1 MHSQSRQTSVA
12 LQGPSSCEETA
23 FRDRYEVLRTI
34 GRGGCAEVH
43 VARHL
48 LTGAEVAV
56 KVLPK
61 VKRKLALSEP
71 EVMRSLDHPNVIQ
84 LFQVIETCEH
94 VYLVMEHATGGQALK
109 HIPPRGMR
117 QEEARRVFR
126 QIAGAVGYCHSQGVV
141 HLDLK
146 LPNVVVDAAGTCK
159 LIDFGLSLRVRP
171 GQKLRRFW
179 GTLAYL
185 APEILLR
192 RRYEG
197 PPADVWSL
205 GVILFYLLTGRCPFR
220 ALLRSGMV
228 RRIQE
233 GRYHIP
239 DRVPSQARRL
249 IRSMLSMDPARRPTV
264 EQVLQHPWLR
274 EGEEASPCQDGEPPP
289 KRPDPAIMAAL
300 VDLGHDPYEAW
311 VSLTRGKFDDAAAAY
326 LILRH
331 QLSQGAGC
339 AFKGRPERPAHPSS
353 GSVLP
358 RRSTS
363 ELALRPCP
371 SCRNHRLP
379 EEAQHTGQ
387 KDLRRVSLT
396 GTDLRWLLQRIPAPA
411 PVPQKPSPSRKDT
424 STGQPKAWKRVARR
438 LATCFRQLCC
448 CEPCGSKEEDSPGT
462 REQKRGRGRV
472 RVAPM

>member
-1 MHSQSRQTSVA
+1 MRRQSRETSVA
-12 LQGPSSCEETA
+12 LQGPCSCEETT

-34 GRGGCAEVH
+34 GRGGCAEVQ
-43 VARHL
+43 VAHHL

-61 VKRKLALSEP
+61 VKGKAALSEAS
-71 EVMRSLDHPNVIQ
+71 VMRWLDHPNVIQ
-84 LFQVIETCEH
+84 LFQVIETREH
-94 VYLVMEHATGGQALK
+94 VYLVMELAERGPLK
-109 HIPPRGMR
+109 HIPPGGMR
-117 QEEARRVFR
+117 PEEARRVFR
-126 QIAGAVGYCHSQGVV
+126 QIAGAVGYCHGQGVV

-171 GQKLRRFW
+171 GQKLRWCW

-192 RRYEG
+192 QEYEG

-205 GVILFYLLTGRCPFR
+205 GVILFYLLAGRCPFK

-228 RRIQE
+228 RRIRE

-239 DRVPSQARRL
+239 DRVPPQARSL

-274 EGEEASPCQDGEPPP
+274 EGEEASPRQDGEPPP

-300 VDLGHDPYEAW
+300 LDLGHDPYEAW

-339 AFKGRPERPAHPSS
+339 AFNGKPVRPAHPSD

-363 ELALRPCP
+363 ELALRACP
-371 SCRNHRLP
+371 SACDHRLP
-379 EEAQHTGQ
+379 QEAQPTGH
-387 KDLRRVSLT
+387 KDLRRASLA
-396 GTDLRWLLQRIPAPA
+396 GTDLRWLPQRTPAPA
-411 PVPQKPSPSRKDT
+411 PAPQKPSHSRKDT
-424 STGQPKAWKRVARR
+424 STGQPKAWKRVART

-448 CEPCGSKEEDSPGT
+448 CESQSGSQEGAPGT
-462 REQKRGRGRV
+462 REPKRGRGRA

>member
-1 MHSQSRQTSVA
+1 M
-12 LQGPSSCEETA
+12 A

-34 GRGGCAEVH
+34 GCGGRAEVQ

-61 VKRKLALSEP
+61 VKGKAALSEAS
-71 EVMRSLDHPNVIQ
+71 VMRWLNHPNVIQ
-84 LFQVIETCEH
+84 LFQVIETREH
-94 VYLVMEHATGGQALK
+94 VYLVMEHAVGGPALQ
-109 HIPPRGMR
+109 HIPSRGMR
-117 QEEARRVFR
+117 PEEARRVFQ
-126 QIAGAVGYCHSQGVV
+126 QIAGAVGYCHGQGVV

-146 LPNVVVDAAGTCK
+146 LSNVVVDAAGTCK

-171 GQKLRRFW
+171 GQKLRRCW

-185 APEILLR
+185 APEVLLR
-192 RRYEG
+192 REYEG

-228 RRIQE
+228 RRIRE

-239 DRVPSQARRL
+239 DRVPPQARSL

-274 EGEEASPCQDGEPPP
+274 EGEEALPCQDGEPPP

-300 VDLGHDPYEAW
+300 LDLGHDPYEAW
-311 VSLTRGKFDDAAAAY
+311 VSLTWGKFDDAAAAY

-339 AFKGRPERPAHPSS
+339 AFKGRPERPAHPSN
-353 GSVLP
+353 GFVLP

-363 ELALRPCP
+363 ELALHPCA
-371 SCRNHRLP
+371 SGHDHRLP
-379 EEAQHTGQ
+379 EEAQHTGH
-387 KDLRRVSLT
+387 KDLRRVSLA
-396 GTDLRWLLQRIPAPA
+396 GTDLRWLLQRTPAPA
-411 PVPQKPSPSRKDT
+411 PVPQKPSHSRKDT

-448 CEPCGSKEEDSPGT
+448 CEPCGSQEGAPVTGK
-462 REQKRGRGRV
+462 QKRGRGRA
-472 RVAPM
+472 RVVPI

>member
-1 MHSQSRQTSVA
+1 MRRQSRQTSVE
-12 LQGPSSCEETA
+12 LRGPCSCEETA
-23 FRDRYEVLRTI
+23 FRDRYEVLRPI
-34 GRGGCAEVH
+34 GRGGSAEVQ

-61 VKRKLALSEP
+61 VKGKVALSEAR
-71 EVMRSLDHPNVIQ
+71 VMKSLEHPNVIQ
-84 LFQVIETCEH
+84 LFQVIETRDY
-94 VYLVMEHATGGQALK
+94 VYLVMEHAVGGQALK
-109 HIPPRGMR
+109 HLPPGGMQ

-126 QIAGAVGYCHSQGVV
+126 QIAGAVGYCHGQGVV

-146 LPNVVVDAAGTCK
+146 LPNVVVDAGGNCK

-171 GQKLRRFW
+171 GQKLRRCW

-192 RRYEG
+192 REYEG

-205 GVILFYLLTGRCPFR
+205 GVILFYMLTGRCPFR
-220 ALLRSGMV
+220 ALLCSGMV
-228 RRIQE
+228 RRILE

-239 DRVPSQARRL
+239 DRVPPQARRL
-249 IRSMLSMDPARRPTV
+249 ICSMLSMDPTRRPTV
-264 EQVLQHPWLR
+264 EQVLQHRWLR
-274 EGEEASPCQDGEPPP
+274 E
-289 KRPDPAIMAAL
+289 AL
-300 VDLGHDPYEAW
+300 LDLGHDPYETW

-339 AFKGRPERPAHPSS
+339 ESKGRPARQEHPSN

-363 ELALRPCP
+363 ELALRACP
-371 SCRNHRLP
+371 SSRDHRLP
-379 EEAQHTGQ
+379 EEAQHTGHT
-387 KDLRRVSLT
+387 DLRRASLAA
-396 GTDLRWLLQRIPAPA
+396 TDLRWLLQRTPAPA
-411 PVPQKPSPSRKDT
+411 PAPQKPSHSREDT
-424 STGQPKAWKRVARR
+424 STEQPKAWKRVARR
-438 LATCFRQLCC
+438 LATCFLQLCC
-448 CEPCGSKEEDSPGT
+448 CEACGSEEGTPGT
-462 REQKRGRGRV
+462 REQKRGRGGA
-472 RVAPM
+472 RVAPL

>member
-220 ALLRSGMV
+220 AVLRSGMV

-311 VSLTRGKFDDAAAAY
+311 VSLTRGKFDDAAARLPDPSAPAEPGGG
-326 LILRH
+326 LRV
-331 QLSQGAGC
+331 QGEAR
-339 AFKGRPERPAHPSS
+339 ATRTPFRW
-353 GSVLP
+353 
-358 RRSTS
+358 
-363 ELALRPCP
+363 LRPPKEEHQRACP
-371 SCRNHRLP
+371 SPLP
-379 EEAQHTGQ
+379 
-387 KDLRRVSLT
+387 LVP
-396 GTDLRWLLQRIPAPA
+396 IPAPA

-448 CEPCGSKEEDSPGT
+448 CEPCGSKEDSPGT